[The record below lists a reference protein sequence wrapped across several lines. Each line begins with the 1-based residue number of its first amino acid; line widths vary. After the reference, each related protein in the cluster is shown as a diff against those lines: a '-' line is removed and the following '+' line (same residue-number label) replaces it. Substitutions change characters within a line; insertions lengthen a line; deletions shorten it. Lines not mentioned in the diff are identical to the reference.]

1 MRPATHVFQLYR
13 TAGEDQVWWR
23 YISANGRGIAR
34 CPEPMSSLA
43 EARDAIARVRR
54 SVDEAAIVIR
64 PAANNRWRWILTI
77 GEEVVARGSGDH
89 DRRVRCSNAAE
100 RFVETVAGAVIDDAV
115 HVFRRRDLAG
125 RSTEA
130 L

>member
-43 EARDAIARVRR
+43 AAQNAIARVRHCAE
-54 SVDEAAIVIR
+54 EAEIVIK
-64 PAANNRWRWILTI
+64 PAAQNRWRWILTL
-77 GEEVVARGSGDH
+77 GDEVVARGSGDH
-89 DRRVRCSNAAE
+89 DRRVRCSHAAE
-100 RFVETVAGAVIDDAV
+100 RFVETVAGAVIDEAV